1 VKLLYQIWPIAI
13 LCLMAGCATPKRD
26 TARDIKIAE
35 LKGEQAGI
43 EKEIELQNAAISDL
57 QARIDSGEDKIP
69 GVHVTGEGPNAIKQ
83 EKIEQRLITLK
94 SELARID

>member
-1 VKLLYQIWPIAI
+1 
-13 LCLMAGCATPKRD
+13 MAGCTTPRRD

-43 EKEIELQNAAISDL
+43 EKEIELQNAAIAEL

-69 GVHVTGEGPNAIKQ
+69 GVRVIGPGPDAVKQ
-83 EKIEQRLITLK
+83 GKIEERLITLK
-94 SELARID
+94 SDLARIDEEIRVLSLSASSAP